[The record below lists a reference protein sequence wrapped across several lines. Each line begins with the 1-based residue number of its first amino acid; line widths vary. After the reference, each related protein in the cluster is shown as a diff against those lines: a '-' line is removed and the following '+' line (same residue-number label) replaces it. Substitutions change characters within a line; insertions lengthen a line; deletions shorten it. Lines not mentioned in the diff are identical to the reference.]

1 MQDQLKR
8 VAVIGAGTMGA
19 AIAGLVAGAGIPVL
33 LLDVPPDKLTPEE
46 EAKGLTLQHPAV
58 RNRIVQSGFDRMRK
72 ARPANL
78 YSESTAELI
87 TLGNTEDDFAKI
99 ADCDWIVEAIIEQLG
114 PKQALMAR
122 IEAVRKPNAIVTT
135 NTSGIP
141 IALIAEGRS
150 AEFKRHF
157 FGAHF
162 FNPPR
167 YLKLLELIPGHD
179 TDPAVIAAFRRFA
192 EDRLGKGVVICKD
205 RPNFIGNR
213 IFSYAGQVVINYAL
227 SHGYTVEEVD
237 ALTGPLIGRPNTAS
251 FRLLDQVGVD
261 VMYYVASNLYQ
272 AIPDDES
279 REVYREN
286 DLLER
291 MVKSGKLGRKV
302 GQGFY
307 KEVRQGDKRE
317 FWPLDLATLE
327 YTPPRGTATVDG
339 LIEEANKIKSLPERL
354 RFLLRRSVEQPEDRG
369 AALVAQALLPMMAYA
384 ARRLPEIADSVADVD
399 NAIRWGF
406 AHQMGPFQIW
416 DALGLAETAD
426 LMRSRGLELPT
437 WVDQLAQGEARFYR
451 READGR
457 EAAYNVAT
465 GHHEIIERDPR
476 AIDLATLKESGRL
489 VRGNAAASL
498 VDLGDGVLCLELHSK
513 ANTIGGAVIEIILA
527 AIEELKQD
535 RWVGMVIGNQGAR
548 FSAGADLSD
557 FGAAVEAGAW
567 EDLEELLKLVQ
578 QAYQALRHNPK
589 PVVTAPF
596 GQTLGG
602 GAELAMHG
610 AASVAAA
617 ETYMGLPE
625 FAVGLIPGW
634 GGCKEMNRRIIA
646 EAARSGGDVLKAFQR
661 VFETLAFAKVA
672 TSAHEA
678 REMGFLRP
686 TDRIIFNQDYLL
698 GEAKREVL
706 RLAAEGYLPPPSTKT
721 CYALGRD
728 GLAAA
733 RIAIYQLAQGGY
745 ATPYDTVIAEKLA
758 YVLCGGDLS
767 SPQFV
772 DESYIMRLE
781 LEAILAL
788 LKDERT
794 MARARHM
801 LETGKPLRN

>member
-1 MQDQLKR
+1 MQDQFKR

-19 AIAGLVAGAGIPVL
+19 AIAGLVAGAGLPVL

-58 RNRIVQSGFDRMRK
+58 RNRIVQSGYERMRK
-72 ARPANL
+72 ARPSNL
-78 YSESTAELI
+78 FSERTAELI

-122 IEAVRKPNAIVTT
+122 LEAVRKPGAIITT

-150 AEFKRHF
+150 PEFKRHF

-167 YLKLLELIPGHD
+167 YLKLLELIPGD
-179 TDPAVIAAFRRFA
+179 DADPAVVAAFRRFA

-213 IFSYAGQVVINYAL
+213 IFSYAGQVVLNYAL
-227 SHGYTVEEVD
+227 AHGYTVEEVD

-261 VMYYVASNLYQ
+261 VMHYVASNLYK

-286 DLLER
+286 DFLER
-291 MVKSGKLGRKV
+291 MVAGGKLGRKV

-327 YTPPRGTATVDG
+327 YVPPQGTASVDG
-339 LIEEANKIKSLPERL
+339 LIEEANKIKGLPERL
-354 RFLLRRSVEQPEDRG
+354 RFLLRRSAERPDDRG
-369 AALVAQALLPMMAYA
+369 AALVAEALLPMMAYA

-426 LMRSRGLELPT
+426 LMRSRGLELPA
-437 WVDQLAQGEARFYR
+437 WVEQLAKGDARFYQQG
-451 READGR
+451 ADGAQ
-457 EAAYNVAT
+457 AAYNVTT
-465 GHHEIIERDPR
+465 GRHEIIERDPR
-476 AIDLATLKESGRL
+476 AIDLAALKEAGKL
-489 VRGNAAASL
+489 VHGNAAASL

-527 AIEELKQD
+527 AVEELKQD
-535 RWVGMVIGNQGAR
+535 RWVGMVVGNQGAR
-548 FSAGADLSD
+548 FSAGADLND

-567 EDLEELLKLVQ
+567 EDLEELLGLVQ

-610 AASVAAA
+610 TAAVAAA

-634 GGCKEMNRRIIA
+634 GGCKELNRRIIA
-646 EAARSGGDVLKAFQR
+646 EAARSGGDTLKAFQQ
-661 VFETLAFAKVA
+661 VFETIALVKVA

-678 REMGFLRP
+678 RELGFLRP
-686 TDRIIFNQDYLL
+686 TDRIVFNQDYLL

-706 RLAAEGYLPPPSTKT
+706 RLAAEGYLPPSSTRT

-745 ATPYDTVIAEKLA
+745 ATEYDTVIADKLA
-758 YVLCGGDLS
+758 YILCGGDLS

-772 DESYIMRLE
+772 DEAYIMHLE
-781 LEAILAL
+781 REAILAL